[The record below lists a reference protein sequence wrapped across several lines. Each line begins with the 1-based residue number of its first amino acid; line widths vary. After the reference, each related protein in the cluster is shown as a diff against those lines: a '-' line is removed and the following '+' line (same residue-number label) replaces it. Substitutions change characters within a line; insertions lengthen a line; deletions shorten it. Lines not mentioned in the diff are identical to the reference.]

1 MTAQD
6 AFIARLR
13 RHRER
18 NHVTLDEIVSQT
30 RIKREQ
36 LEAFERGDLETWPR
50 GIYARAWVRGYA
62 SVVGLDP
69 IDTVDEFCKLF
80 PQGDR
85 RAQGTIRDFAAI
97 IAHPTTYQDE
107 FQHVADEDR
116 RRSAEGDVDDR
127 RSPRVNVMRGRPTL
141 FDQVMRVMRGLRGP
155 RSASSRA
162 VRSVQ
167 HPN

>member
-1 MTAQD
+1 MTPQEQ
-6 AFIARLR
+6 FIVRLR

-18 NHVTLDEIVSQT
+18 NRVTLDEIVSQT

-36 LEAFERGDLETWPR
+36 LEAFERGDLDAWPR

-85 RAQGTIRDFAAI
+85 RAEGTIRDFAAI
-97 IAHPTTYQDE
+97 IAHPTTYRDE
-107 FQHVADEDR
+107 FQHEEDR
-116 RRSAEGDVDDR
+116 RRS
-127 RSPRVNVMRGRPTL
+127 PQLNVMPRPRL

-155 RSASSRA
+155 RSAESRA

>member
-1 MTAQD
+1 MTPQET
-6 AFIARLR
+6 FIARLR

-18 NHVTLDEIVSQT
+18 NHVSLDEIVSQT

-36 LEAFERGDLETWPR
+36 LEAFERGDLDGWPR

-107 FQHVADEDR
+107 FQHVAEEDR
-116 RRSAEGDVDDR
+116 RR
-127 RSPRVNVMRGRPTL
+127 RSPQLNVMSARPRL

-155 RSASSRA
+155 RPASSRA
-162 VRSVQ
+162 VGSVQ

>member
-1 MTAQD
+1 MTPQD

-18 NHVTLDEIVSQT
+18 NHISLDEIVNQT

-36 LEAFERGDLETWPR
+36 LEAFEQGDLESWPR

-62 SVVGLDP
+62 SSVGLDP

-80 PQGDR
+80 PHGDR
-85 RAQGTIRDFAAI
+85 RAQGTFRDFAAI
-97 IAHPTTYQDE
+97 IAHSSTYND
-107 FQHVADEDR
+107 
-116 RRSAEGDVDDR
+116 GVDPEHDR
-127 RSPRVNVMRGRPTL
+127 RSPQMNMLQRRTWRQQMKRL
-141 FDQVMRVMRGLRGP
+141 
-155 RSASSRA
+155 
-162 VRSVQ
+162 VRSLLTLRPQREPRGVSSMQ

>member
-1 MTAQD
+1 MTAQET
-6 AFIARLR
+6 FIARLR

-18 NHVTLDEIVSQT
+18 NHVTLDEIVSHT

-36 LEAFERGDLETWPR
+36 LEAFERGDLDSWPR
-50 GIYARAWVRGYA
+50 GIYARAWIRGYA

-85 RAQGTIRDFAAI
+85 RAEGTIRDFAAI

-107 FQHVADEDR
+107 FEHLSDEDR
-116 RRSAEGDVDDR
+116 RRS
-127 RSPRVNVMRGRPTL
+127 PQVNVMRGRPRL
-141 FDQVMRVMRGLRGP
+141 FDQVMRVMRSLRGP
-155 RSASSRA
+155 RSASGRA
-162 VRSVQ
+162 VRSMQ

>member
-1 MTAQD
+1 MTPQET
-6 AFIARLR
+6 FVTRLR

-18 NHVTLDEIVSQT
+18 NRISLEEIAAET
-30 RIKREQ
+30 RVKKELFEA
-36 LEAFERGDLETWPR
+36 LEANDLSAWPR
-50 GIYARAWVRGYA
+50 GLYARAWVRTYA
-62 SVVGLDP
+62 CAVGLDP

-107 FQHVADEDR
+107 FQHVAEEDR
-116 RRSAEGDVDDR
+116 RR
-127 RSPRVNVMRGRPTL
+127 RSPQVNVMSARPRL

-155 RSASSRA
+155 RPASSRA
-162 VRSVQ
+162 VGTVQ

>member
-6 AFIARLR
+6 TFIARLR

-18 NHVTLDEIVSQT
+18 NHVTLDEIVSHT

-36 LEAFERGDLETWPR
+36 LEAFERGDLDTWPR

-62 SVVGLDP
+62 SIVGLDP

-85 RAQGTIRDFAAI
+85 RAKETIRDFAAI

-107 FQHVADEDR
+107 FQHVAEEDR
-116 RRSAEGDVDDR
+116 RSRLAPEKVLC
-127 RSPRVNVMRGRPTL
+127 PRPLLLRPGVPVVPALRAPRPPPGRALGT
-141 FDQVMRVMRGLRGP
+141 R
-155 RSASSRA
+155 
-162 VRSVQ
+162 Q
-167 HPN
+167 HPEQP

>member
-1 MTAQD
+1 MTPQET
-6 AFIARLR
+6 FIARLR

-18 NHVTLDEIVSQT
+18 NRIALDEVVGQT

-36 LEAFERGDLETWPR
+36 LEAFERGDLDGWPR

-62 SVVGLDP
+62 SVIGLDP

-85 RAQGTIRDFAAI
+85 RAQGTFRDFAAI
-97 IAHPTTYQDE
+97 IAHPSTYSDE
-107 FQHVADEDR
+107 VEVEQER
-116 RRSAEGDVDDR
+116 RRSPQLNLQKRTWRQQMTRMFRGLFSAR
-127 RSPRVNVMRGRPTL
+127 PARSP
-141 FDQVMRVMRGLRGP
+141 
-155 RSASSRA
+155 RA
-162 VRSVQ
+162 VRSMQ